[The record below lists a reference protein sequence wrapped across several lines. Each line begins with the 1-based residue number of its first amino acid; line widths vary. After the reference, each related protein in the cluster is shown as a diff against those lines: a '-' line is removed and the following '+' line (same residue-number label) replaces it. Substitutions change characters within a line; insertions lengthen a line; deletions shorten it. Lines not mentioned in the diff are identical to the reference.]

1 MFDYTSYQLHSA
13 DLLRVAAAER
23 RARRVVEARRDQ
35 RHADDAERR
44 LRVHRA
50 RWARAA

>member
-1 MFDYTSYQLHSA
+1 MFDYTSFQLHSA

-23 RARRVVEARRDQ
+23 RAVQARRDQ

>member
-13 DLLRVAAAER
+13 ELFRTAAAER
-23 RARRVVEARRDQ
+23 RARRAVEARRDQ
-35 RHADDAERR
+35 RHADETQRR
-44 LRVHRA
+44 LRLHRA